1 MAGVLPRDLCNG
13 IESAKGAAVPPEF
26 YYWDGQILKAKDGK
40 YHMFMST
47 WSGTAGFNPGWT
59 GSDAYHAISSQGV
72 LGPYQRQGFVYTNNS
87 SHKGHNVSA
96 LELPDGSYAVVVS
109 EIVPFT
115 IYKAT
120 SLDGPWTGC
129 AASIQTNGIKTNS
142 TATCPPGGACNDTHY
157 DSNVSLVARPDGKF
171 EIVQRHGFIAIADT
185 LCGPY
190 KMQKPTW
197 TYPQAN
203 LPNVD
208 SIYPKRTSIP
218 GVSNPSYGWE
228 EDPHIW
234 YSAGIYHVIY
244 SGSQRSRRLPPLFI
258 RRPHELE
265 GQRVRLV
272 SAGLP
277 EDLLLRG
284 KHAPAAQWY
293 KMERPGVVLENG
305 HPTHITWA
313 VADVDKD
320 NQIPAGSNHG
330 SKVIVVP
337 FDGVAFDADFGTRRQ
352 PAEPAAAPGAGG
364 VTGAGGSAGSGGA
377 GRGGTTGTGGS
388 AGTGGGRG
396 GTTGATGGGTGGAG
410 RGGATGATGGS
421 AGGGGAGTGG
431 ASGGGATGGAT
442 ATGGEG
448 GTSPTGGGSGSSAS
462 GGRGGGGGSASG
474 GASSAG
480 GVGGSTGGSSSS
492 GVRRQWRLHVHPG
505 RGRRFRLR
513 LRVGLGVARR
523 RARARSAAG
532 RVGHADSQA
541 TEPPKPQS
549 ALNARSQSSACSV
562 GAALAGLLAVAV
574 GCGSKAAT
582 GGAGGGGR
590 GGDAERRERRVRRE
604 QPADRRARA
613 PARRAK
619 PEQPAAPARR
629 AKPERPA
636 APARRVKR
644 VRRGA
649 LGRAA
654 SPARA
659 RPERTAR
666 EAARAATAARLRSI
680 RST

>member
-59 GSDAYHAISSQGV
+59 SSDAYHAISSQGV
-72 LGPYQRQGFVYTNNS
+72 LGPYQRQGYVYTNND

-115 IYKAT
+115 IYKST

-129 AASIQTNGIKTNS
+129 AASIQTNGVKTSS
-142 TATCPPGGACNDTHY
+142 TTTCPPGGACNDTHY
-157 DSNVSLVARPDGKF
+157 DSNVSLVARHDGKF

-190 KMQKPTW
+190 EKQKPTW

-218 GVSNPSYGWE
+218 GVSNPTYGWE

-234 YSAGIYHVIY
+234 CSGGTYHVIY
-244 SGSQRSRRLPPLFI
+244 SGSAGSRRLPPVFV

-284 KHAPAAQWY
+284 KHAPA
-293 KMERPGVVLENG
+293 R
-305 HPTHITWA
+305 
-313 VADVDKD
+313 
-320 NQIPAGSNHG
+320 S
-330 SKVIVVP
+330 
-337 FDGVAFDADFGTRRQ
+337 GTRWSGPAWSWKTATRPTSPGPWPTSTRTIRYRPARTTVARSSWCRSTASRSTPISA
-352 PAEPAAAPGAGG
+352 PAEPAAPAAAPARAAPGAGG
-364 VTGAGGSAGSGGA
+364 VTGTGGSAGSGGA
-377 GRGGTTGTGGS
+377 GRGGTTGR
-388 AGTGGGRG
+388 AARAAADVAAPRRHRGRRRRR
-396 GTTGATGGGTGGAG
+396 AWWHDG
-410 RGGATGATGGS
+410 RRGGS
-421 AGGGGAGTGG
+421 AGGGGAATGG

-448 GTSPTGGGSGSSAS
+448 GTSATGGGSGSSAS

-474 GASSAG
+474 GASGAG
-480 GVGGSTGGSSSS
+480 GVGGGGGSSSS
-492 GVRRQWRLHVHPG
+492 GRGGSTGSGGSTSIPGEDGASGCGCALGSASRDGALVPGLLLGALGMLTAKRRN
-505 RGRRFRLR
+505 
-513 LRVGLGVARR
+513 RR
-523 RARARSAAG
+523 RPDG
-532 RVGHADSQA
+532 
-541 TEPPKPQS
+541 
-549 ALNARSQSSACSV
+549 ALNAR
-562 GAALAGLLAVAV
+562 L
-574 GCGSKAAT
+574 
-582 GGAGGGGR
+582 
-590 GGDAERRERRVRRE
+590 DA
-604 QPADRRARA
+604 
-613 PARRAK
+613 
-619 PEQPAAPARR
+619 
-629 AKPERPA
+629 
-636 APARRVKR
+636 ARRVCPPGPSR
-644 VRRGA
+644 ITTPINRIGARSWRGVAGILIANAPPSSSLPADLDILGPIWPQGGTGAIRR
-649 LGRAA
+649 RW
-654 SPARA
+654 PR
-659 RPERTAR
+659 R
-666 EAARAATAARLRSI
+666 
-680 RST
+680 